1 MKFLI
6 LTGMPGSGKSTVADV
21 FRRAEVPVI
30 IMGDVIRAEVESRGL
45 EANPANTRE
54 VMLELRERD
63 GLGAVAKRC
72 IESLR
77 KSSSKLLIIEGCRSL
92 AEVDV
97 FDDYA
102 ETLWTAC
109 IHSSPKTRFSRLKDR
124 GREDDPTDWAVFRER
139 DLREISVG
147 LGAVI
152 ALSDIVIINEGTLEH
167 LEIEADLLMERF
179 I

>member
-1 MKFLI
+1 MKLLV
-6 LTGMPGSGKSTVADV
+6 LTGMPGSGKSSVADV

-30 IMGDVIRAEVESRGL
+30 IMGDVIRAEVEERGL
-45 EANPANTRE
+45 EPNPANTKD

-72 IESLR
+72 IESL
-77 KSSSKLLIIEGCRSL
+77 KASSSDFLVIEGCRSL
-92 AEVDV
+92 EEVEV
-97 FDDYA
+97 FDKHA
-102 ETLWTAC
+102 ETLWTVC

-124 GREDDPTDWAVFRER
+124 GREDDPKDWSVFRER

-152 ALSDIVIINEGTLEH
+152 ALSDIVVVNERTIEELRNESRTLVQ
-167 LEIEADLLMERF
+167 RF
-179 I
+179 M